1 MSSIKIRVGCLLKIL
16 FSAHFLESV
25 HQLRM
30 EDAEVKSRTFAKE
43 EFSIERDCLEMLH
56 RKPRVSKNVFQAY
69 HKEITEIAQAS
80 KQLLLDI
87 IEKKRK

>member
-1 MSSIKIRVGCLLKIL
+1 MR
-16 FSAHFLESV
+16 
-25 HQLRM
+25 
-30 EDAEVKSRTFAKE
+30 SRTFAKE

-69 HKEITEIAQAS
+69 HKEIMEIAKAA

-87 IEKKRK
+87 IEKKRKWASIDSIDKFIDMLHLSSN

>member
-1 MSSIKIRVGCLLKIL
+1 M
-16 FSAHFLESV
+16 
-25 HQLRM
+25 
-30 EDAEVKSRTFAKE
+30 KSRKFAKE

-69 HKEITEIAQAS
+69 HKEIMEIAKAA

-87 IEKKRK
+87 IEKKRKWASIDSIDKFIDTLHLSSN

>member
-1 MSSIKIRVGCLLKIL
+1 
-16 FSAHFLESV
+16 
-25 HQLRM
+25 M
-30 EDAEVKSRTFAKE
+30 EETEVKSRTFAKE

-69 HKEITEIAQAS
+69 HKEIMEIAKAA

-87 IEKKRK
+87 IEKKRKWASIEYSDKFIGMLHLSSN

>member
-1 MSSIKIRVGCLLKIL
+1 M
-16 FSAHFLESV
+16 
-25 HQLRM
+25 
-30 EDAEVKSRTFAKE
+30 KSRTFAKE

-69 HKEITEIAQAS
+69 HKEIMEIAKAA

-87 IEKKRK
+87 IEKKRKWASIDSIDKFIDMLHLSSN

>member
-1 MSSIKIRVGCLLKIL
+1 
-16 FSAHFLESV
+16 
-25 HQLRM
+25 M
-30 EDAEVKSRTFAKE
+30 EDVEVKSRTFAKE

-69 HKEITEIAQAS
+69 HKEITEIAKAS

>member
-1 MSSIKIRVGCLLKIL
+1 M
-16 FSAHFLESV
+16 
-25 HQLRM
+25 
-30 EDAEVKSRTFAKE
+30 KSRTFAKE

-69 HKEITEIAQAS
+69 HKEIMEIAKAA

-87 IEKKRK
+87 IEKKRKWASIDHIDKLIDMLHLSSS